1 MTAEPPDTDPLVS
14 QLLDTPLEDIISAD
28 DNLQRR
34 SDRVEVLVD
43 FYMLLSDFI
52 DFIYSASGERRS
64 LSDIEH
70 ETQKLWEVYSK
81 TKEYIHKYGVS
92 FQDEMFYEGLLI
104 SATKSMELVKRLR
117 QVYEK
122 DQMSKDEKMYEIEL
136 KGSKVGVN
144 SICSDAW
151 MVLVTVRGARNTH
164 LEANLLY
171 KWVIQDRE
179 AKKEYSGE
187 KLFEKRYRR
196 YWNMEGCEQES
207 NTDGDADVND
217 MDQSK
222 GVKRRSGAK
231 RTMKSKKRK
240 MGRRRKRPLDS
251 IGHSEMDVE
260 DNNKANNNN
269 RDDPM
274 DDANDESDD
283 DYNSAESNYD
293 DENDPDYVYE
303 EESDDDDKR

>member
-1 MTAEPPDTDPLVS
+1 MTTEPDPLVS
-14 QLLDTPLEDIISAD
+14 QLLDTPLEDIIAAD

-34 SDRVEVLVD
+34 SDRVEVLVN
-43 FYMLLSDFI
+43 FYTLLSDFI

-70 ETQKLWEVYSK
+70 ETQRLWEAYSK
-81 TKEYIHKYGVS
+81 TKEYIHKYEVS

-104 SATKSMELVKRLR
+104 SATKSMDLVKRLR

-122 DQMSKDEKMYEIEL
+122 DQMGKDEKLYEIEL
-136 KGSKVGVN
+136 KGSKVDVN

-171 KWVIQDRE
+171 KWVIANRE
-179 AKKEYSGE
+179 AKNEYAGE
-187 KLFEKRYRR
+187 KQFEKRYKR
-196 YWNMEGCEQES
+196 YWNMEGCEQE
-207 NTDGDADVND
+207 TDIDVDD
-217 MDQSK
+217 MEQSK
-222 GVKRRSGAK
+222 GVKRKAGAK

-240 MGRRRKRPLDS
+240 VKRGKKPLNS
-251 IGHSEMDVE
+251 IGQGEMDVE
-260 DNNKANNNN
+260 DNKNEANNND

-274 DDANDESDD
+274 DDANDESD
-283 DYNSAESNYD
+283 EI
-293 DENDPDYVYE
+293 
-303 EESDDDDKR
+303 